1 MILTDAHRIR
11 IIRALLG
18 WDSKTFA
25 ARLGVCAGTMTAWE
39 RGRSSPQGPKKQ
51 ELAELCQE
59 NQICFLPSGMP
70 VPLSDVV
77 IYKEIINGESNV

>member
-11 IIRALLG
+11 IIRAILG

-39 RGRSSPQGPKKQ
+39 KGRSSPQGTKKQ

-59 NQICFLPSGMP
+59 YGIGFTPGGFP
-70 VPLSDVV
+70 IPFADVL
-77 IYKEIINGESNV
+77 ILKQQETTT

>member
-25 ARLGVCAGTMTAWE
+25 ARLGVCSGTMTAWE
-39 RGRSSPQGPKKQ
+39 KGRAAPQGTKKQ

-59 NQICFLPSGMP
+59 YGIGFTPSGFPFP
-70 VPLSDVV
+70 VADVM
-77 IYKEIINGESNV
+77 IFKQETTK